1 MFASKNKIDAFG
13 KTTTDKDYRRVF
25 PKLFPLVQEMYQSLS
40 EQSSIF
46 STLYVSNNRLLF
58 QYSMLLSIVA
68 RIDRSTV
75 RVFMNQNLEKFR
87 KLGKKSD

>member
-75 RVFMNQNLEKFR
+75 RVFHESKF
-87 KLGKKSD
+87 GKIQEIRQKSD

>member
-40 EQSSIF
+40 EQSSILVRCMSQITACFF
-46 STLYVSNNRLLF
+46 STVCFFRL
-58 QYSMLLSIVA
+58 
-68 RIDRSTV
+68 
-75 RVFMNQNLEKFR
+75 
-87 KLGKKSD
+87 